1 MNKKNGNKK
10 IIIRLV
16 IVIGFVMGTCQP
28 MRAGGD
34 MAPESEQRATQQD
47 LLDQEQASSESVAT
61 SPLAGTAEKVSA
73 VQDRINMV
81 LVLKIRERMVANK
94 ALKQSVLAHD
104 QKIAELEQKIEKKN
118 QTWFDWAA
126 SFFKAAEQKPEEIG
140 QGQLELQAVTAAY
153 MASTENYSSFDQ
165 RFLAGALKKQIQYGN
180 QLKKMIE
187 KQKQQINKLEAI
199 LENS

>member
-34 MAPESEQRATQQD
+34 RAPIQTESEQRATQQD
-47 LLDQEQASSESVAT
+47 LLDQEQASSESVVKSE
-61 SPLAGTAEKVSA
+61 SPSI
-73 VQDRINMV
+73 VQDRMKMV
-81 LVLKIRERMVANK
+81 LVLKIRERMIANK

-153 MASTENYSSFDQ
+153 MASTGNYSSFDQ